1 MGARIGL
8 REGVPERG
16 HLVVLS
22 DFGISN
28 IMIREL
34 LQQTVNNQFL

>member
-1 MGARIGL
+1 MAARVGL
-8 REGVPERG
+8 RVAVTERG

-34 LQQTVNNQFL
+34 LQQTVNDQFL